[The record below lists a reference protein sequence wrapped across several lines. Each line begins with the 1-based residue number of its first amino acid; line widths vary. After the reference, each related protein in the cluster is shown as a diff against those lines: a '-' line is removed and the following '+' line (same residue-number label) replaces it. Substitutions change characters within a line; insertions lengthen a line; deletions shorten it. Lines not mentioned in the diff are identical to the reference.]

1 MVRLI
6 IRTIVFLAAAALGL
20 LAAALLVDGVE
31 VTASGFLIVV
41 VVYAVVQ
48 SVISPFI
55 ARVAAKNASALLG
68 GVGIIAALIALIAAT
83 LVGDSLTI
91 SGGIGTWIAATVVVW
106 LVTALATLLLPWIL
120 VKAGVEHARENRAA

>member
-1 MVRLI
+1 MLRLI
-6 IRTIVFLAAAALGL
+6 IRTLVFLGAAALGII
-20 LAAALLVDGVE
+20 AAAILVDGVE
-31 VTASGFLIVV
+31 VTASGFFIVV
-41 VVYAVVQ
+41 ALYAVVQ

-68 GVGIIAALIALIAAT
+68 GVGIIAALIALFAAT

-120 VKAGVEHARENRAA
+120 VKAGVERARENRAA

>member
-6 IRTIVFLAAAALGL
+6 IRTAVFLVAAALGII
-20 LAAALLVDGVE
+20 AATLLVDGVS

-41 VVYAVVQ
+41 VLYAVVQ

-55 ARVAAKNASALLG
+55 AKVAARNASALLG
-68 GVGIIAALIALIAAT
+68 GVGIIATFIALLAAT

-91 SGGIGTWIAATVVVW
+91 SGGVGTWIAATVVVW
-106 LVTALATLLLPWIL
+106 LVTALATLLIPWLL
-120 VKAGVEHARENRAA
+120 VKAGVERARERRGA

>member
-6 IRTIVFLAAAALGL
+6 IRTAVFLVAAALGII
-20 LAAALLVDGVE
+20 AASLLVDGVS

-41 VVYAVVQ
+41 VLYAVVQ

-55 ARVAAKNASALLG
+55 AKVAARNASALLG
-68 GVGIIAALIALIAAT
+68 GVGIIATFIALLTAR

-91 SGGIGTWIAATVVVW
+91 SGGVGTWIAATVVVW
-106 LVTALATLLLPWIL
+106 LVTALATLLIPWLL
-120 VKAGVEHARENRAA
+120 VKAGVERARERRGA

>member
-1 MVRLI
+1 MLRLI
-6 IRTIVFLAAAALGL
+6 IRTLVFLGAAALGI

-31 VTASGFLIVV
+31 VTASGFIIVV
-41 VVYAVVQ
+41 VLYAVVQ

-68 GVGIIAALIALIAAT
+68 GVGIIAALIALIAAS

>member
-41 VVYAVVQ
+41 VLYAVVQ

-68 GVGIIAALIALIAAT
+68 GVGIIAALIALVAAS

-120 VKAGVEHARENRAA
+120 VKAGVERARENRA

>member
-1 MVRLI
+1 MLRLI
-6 IRTIVFLAAAALGL
+6 IRTLVFLAAAALGII
-20 LAAALLVDGVE
+20 AAAILVDGVE
-31 VTASGFLIVV
+31 VTASGFFIVV
-41 VVYAVVQ
+41 ALYAVVQ

-68 GVGIIAALIALIAAT
+68 GVGIIAALIALIAAS

-120 VKAGVEHARENRAA
+120 VKAGVQAARENRAA